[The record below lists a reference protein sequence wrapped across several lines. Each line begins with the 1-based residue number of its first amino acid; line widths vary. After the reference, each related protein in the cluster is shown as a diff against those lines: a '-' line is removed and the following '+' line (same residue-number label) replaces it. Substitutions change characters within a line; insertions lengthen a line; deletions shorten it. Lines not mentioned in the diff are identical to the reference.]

1 MSTLQVEN
9 LIGPTSGS
17 NANKVIIPSGQ
28 TLDASN
34 GFVAPAG
41 SVIQTIYSE
50 YSTYGSS
57 TSTSFFAMPL
67 SATITPKFSNSKIL
81 VTVSLNGIYIS
92 GTGRVVTQELYKR
105 IDGGSASSVHR
116 FNSTAGY
123 VSTGDEPSYG
133 TYTNSYNYMET
144 AGSTSSLLYQIY
156 LQQNSSGT
164 VFWNNYNVLNGDT
177 KSTIVLQEIAG

>member
-1 MSTLQVEN
+1 MTSIIKVDTLQKAN
-9 LIGPTSGS
+9 GDTPTAADLGI
-17 NANKVIIPSGQ
+17 NTTGNI
-28 TLDASN
+28 L
-34 GFVAPAG
+34 
-41 SVIQTIYSE
+41 QTIYSE
-50 YSTYGSS
+50 YATYGSS

-81 VTVSLNGIYIS
+81 VTVSLNGLYIT

-123 VSTGDEPSYG
+123 VNTGDEPSYG

>member
-1 MSTLQVEN
+1 MTSIIKVDTLQKAN
-9 LIGPTSGS
+9 GATPTAADLGI
-17 NANKVIIPSGQ
+17 NTTGN
-28 TLDASN
+28 TL
-34 GFVAPAG
+34 
-41 SVIQTIYSE
+41 QTIYSE
-50 YSTYGSS
+50 YATYGSS

-81 VTVSLNGIYIS
+81 VTVSLNGVYIT

-123 VSTGDEPSYG
+123 VNPGDEPSYG

-177 KSTIVLQEIAG
+177 KSTMVLQEIAQ

>member
-1 MSTLQVEN
+1 MTSIIKVDTLQKAN
-9 LIGPTSGS
+9 GATPTAADLGI
-17 NANKVIIPSGQ
+17 NITGNI
-28 TLDASN
+28 L
-34 GFVAPAG
+34 
-41 SVIQTIYSE
+41 QTIYSE
-50 YSTYGSS
+50 YATYGSS

-81 VTVSLNGIYIS
+81 VTVSLNGLYIT

-123 VSTGDEPSYG
+123 VNTGDEPSYG

-164 VFWNNYNVLNGDT
+164 VYWNNYNVLNGDT